1 MAAIVIEIADECNR
15 SVLFHPNQMKLRGR
29 WDSQRVSYKRPHP
42 ALAKLPPIIPGIQIR
57 VDIQK
62 KLTGI
67 FDPLSLPE
75 NAHIINAI
83 KDARQEVSGISPGH
97 DPWPAINRKDC
108 ADTEIKTWLYWMRR
122 LVDEGQ
128 AVIVG
133 PEDSLPTLEQLEAL
147 KGDIH
152 ISQFNVLATRPYRK
166 GEENEPS
173 AIANQK
179 ANA

>member
-1 MAAIVIEIADECNR
+1 MAWIVIEIADGCNR

-29 WDSQRVSYKRPHP
+29 WDSQNVSYKRPHA
-42 ALAKLPPIIPGIQIR
+42 ALAKLPPIIPGIQVR

-62 KLTGI
+62 KLTSI
-67 FDPLSLPE
+67 ADPLSLPE
-75 NAHIINAI
+75 NAYIIAAI
-83 KDARQEVSGISPGH
+83 KDARQEVSGISPGSE
-97 DPWPAINRKDC
+97 PWPTINRKDC
-108 ADTEIKTWLYWMRR
+108 ADSEIKTWLYWMRR

-128 AVIVG
+128 AIIIG
-133 PEDSLPTLEQLEAL
+133 SDDSLPTLEQLEAL

-166 GEENEPS
+166 GEENEP
-173 AIANQK
+173 AAVVNQK